1 MTVDNRTRLIDL
13 LLLLYR
19 EDDFYMIIPGNR
31 SSYLKKKKLNLKRN
45 TIILI
50 ILLILIVLATIFL
63 FTKHTFFYSNENTVV
78 MEEKSLEEL
87 WIDSNYREL
96 VERCNTILASEPL
109 NAEGLVYNG
118 FAYFHLG
125 VTQFTL
131 EEQLPLLDYAIVNLR
146 KALLLKSHPLTG
158 KVNYILGKA
167 YYHKGRFYMDQAIY
181 HLEKSIKLNFINS
194 DSYKYLGLSYSE
206 LGFYEKGIQYFLIA
220 INNENDDMLLLV
232 LGQTYHKLGDNINA
246 EIYLKR
252 AIELNSDFRVEIK
265 SRFLL
270 GKIYSE
276 NNDFEKAEEQ
286 YNLILSKDSKSSDAY
301 YYLGEIYS
309 KKGNTI
315 KARAEWRK
323 ALELDPSHYGALLRL
338 Y

>member
-1 MTVDNRTRLIDL
+1 
-13 LLLLYR
+13 
-19 EDDFYMIIPGNR
+19 MIIPGNR
-31 SSYLKKKKLNLKRN
+31 YSYPKKKKPKLKKIIIIVIVL
-45 TIILI
+45 TVFSVLSIILI
-50 ILLILIVLATIFL
+50 TKDQVVKQSIKIVAL
-63 FTKHTFFYSNENTVV
+63 
-78 MEEKSLEEL
+78 EEKSLEEL
-87 WIDSNYREL
+87 WVDSKYKEL
-96 VERCNTILASEPL
+96 SEKCEEILAEEPL
-109 NAEGLVYNG
+109 DAEGLIYNG

-125 VTQFTL
+125 IAQFTL
-131 EEQLPLLDYAIVNLR
+131 EDQLPLLDLAVINLR
-146 KALLLKSHPLTG
+146 KALLLKSQPLVG

-181 HLEKSIKLNFINS
+181 HIERSIELEYIND

-206 LGFYEKGIQYFLIA
+206 LGLYETGIQYFLKA
-220 INNENDDMLLLV
+220 ISNEYDDMLLLV
-232 LGQTYHKLGDNINA
+232 LGQTYYKLGDDINS

-270 GKIYSE
+270 GKMFFE
-276 NNDFEKAEEQ
+276 NNDYAKAEEQ
-286 YNLILSKDSKSSDAY
+286 YNLILSKDSKSSDAH

-309 KKGNTI
+309 EKGNTV

-323 ALELDPSHYGALLRL
+323 TLELDPSHYGALLRL